1 MRRLPLHVRLAL
13 VLLVLLLAVGAV
25 NVASTLVTTRL
36 HLEEAN
42 QRANLDLAATIA
54 SMKQSRLLGHGGE
67 IQRSG
72 LEEIFHWMMVVNPGV
87 QFYLLDPDG
96 KVLAYDP
103 MPGPALLE
111 RVSLEPV
118 RELLREPDHL
128 PVLGDDPR
136 DPAVRKIFSVAPI
149 PLPDPTADP
158 TADEANPSPA
168 DPSGYLYVI
177 LHDPATESVGG
188 RLESSYVLRLSL
200 WTGLGAVGLAVVFGL
215 LLFGRLT
222 RPLRELTRRMRSLER
237 RSRTDEPTQSAA
249 DPEVESSG
257 DEVAVLESTYD
268 ELIEQIGRQMRQI
281 ERMASLRTELVAN
294 VSHDLRTP
302 IAMLQGYLETL
313 AIKDLPDDR
322 RAEYLRIALR
332 QSERLGKLVG
342 DLFEL
347 TKLESDDAEA
357 RMEPFVLPE
366 LVQDN
371 VHHFQL
377 EAEER
382 GVTLDASFDPDL
394 PLARGDI
401 GLVERALQ
409 NLIDNALRFTPPGGR
424 VDVGLQAGD
433 TGHLKIRVADT
444 GCGIAESELPYVFER
459 SFRCRF
465 PSDNGDSN
473 KGNSKK
479 SRVDDRPAAGHQANG
494 SGLGLAITQ
503 RIVRLHGGEIEVASR
518 QGKGTEFSFSLPV
531 A

>member
-1 MRRLPLHVRLAL
+1 MKRLPLHVRLAL
-13 VLLVLLLAVGAV
+13 VFLVLLLAVGAV
-25 NVASTLVTTRL
+25 NVASTLLTTRL
-36 HLEEAN
+36 HLEETN
-42 QRANLDLAATIA
+42 QRANLDLAATIG
-54 SMKQSRLLGHGGE
+54 SMKQSRLLDEEGK

-103 MPGPALLE
+103 MPGPAQLE
-111 RVSLEPV
+111 HVSLGPV
-118 RELLREPDHL
+118 RDLLRRPDHL

-136 DPAVRKIFSVAPI
+136 DPSRRKIFSVSPI
-149 PLPDPTADP
+149 PL
-158 TADEANPSPA
+158 EGEPA
-168 DPSGYLYVI
+168 GYLYVI
-177 LHDPATESVGG
+177 LDDAAADSPGG
-188 RLESSYVLRLSL
+188 RLQSSYVLRLSL
-200 WTGLGAVGLAVVFGL
+200 WSGLGAVALALVFGL

-222 RPLRELTRRMRSLER
+222 RPLRQLTRRMRQLER
-237 RSRTDEPTQSAA
+237 WSRTPGSDDGEART
-249 DPEVESSG
+249 PERVAPDG
-257 DEVAVLESTYD
+257 DEVEVLEQTFD
-268 ELIEQIGRQMRQI
+268 EMIEQIGRQVEQI
-281 ERMASLRTELVAN
+281 EHMASLRTELVAN

-313 AIKDLPDDR
+313 AIKDLPDEQR
-322 RAEYLRIALR
+322 SEYLRIALR

-371 VHHFQL
+371 VQHFQL

-382 GVTLDASFDPDL
+382 GVTLEASFDPDL
-394 PLARGDI
+394 PTVCGDI

-409 NLIDNALRFTPPGGR
+409 NLIDNALRFTPHGGTVR
-424 VDVGLQAGD
+424 VALTPHGD
-433 TGHLKIRVADT
+433 KRLEVRVADT
-444 GCGIAESELPYVFER
+444 GCGIAENDLPYVFDR

-465 PSDNGDSN
+465 ESGE
-473 KGNSKK
+473 G
-479 SRVDDRPAAGHQANG
+479 PAARGDGTDDGTATTPGAGDAKPKADG

-518 QGKGTEFSFSLPV
+518 TGEGTEFAFSLPV